1 MLTYQTYKIIS
12 LMEIKNYPP
21 LTIELAKH
29 VATIINID
37 HPEWGV
43 QRFNYNDQPLND
55 NSYAHTWGTGSNSA
69 VLFEGDF
76 KYWAVVSFKSKS
88 PIPLN
93 AANCKFTYESYTKTI
108 RLKPFNSLI
117 LCKHKG
123 RWLADMDLA
132 VDTELA
138 VKIYRLMHE
147 WENRY
152 APNPNILVERLNT
165 LLTDH

>member
-1 MLTYQTYKIIS
+1 
-12 LMEIKNYPP
+12 MEIKNYPP
-21 LTIELAKH
+21 LTNELAKH
-29 VATIINID
+29 VDTIINID

-43 QRFNYNDQPLND
+43 KRFNYNAQPLND
-55 NSYAHTWGTGSNSA
+55 NRYAHTWGTGSNSA

-88 PIPLN
+88 QIPLDASN
-93 AANCKFTYESYTKTI
+93 WKFSYEHYTQTI
-108 RLKPFNSLI
+108 RLLPFNSLI

-123 RWLADMDLA
+123 RWLTDIDLV

-138 VKIYRLMHE
+138 VKIYGLMHE

-152 APNPNILVERLNT
+152 SPNPDILVERLNT
-165 LLTDH
+165 LLTVQ